1 MHIADLANAN
11 RQACGAIAAVWRDK
25 PMSTPQYSRAS
36 IEEFADK
43 IRSEL
48 GLVPPITA
56 SDIKRA
62 YEKLGIKLTSRRD
75 CSLDSNI
82 RRLAPFDYEVFYDPE
97 WSDQTFVW
105 NMSTVLGHILL
116 YDIYQDG
123 KKHVYTGRYQCL
135 TSAGYHEDI
144 NKVIKNVNQFEDDI
158 IRCEDASDL
167 RDIIRENI
175 DRQSYQHCFVQCMYD
190 FYTDTLIRIQI
201 CGGGQD
207 YEYYIR
213 FPKKQENAF

>member
-1 MHIADLANAN
+1 
-11 RQACGAIAAVWRDK
+11 
-25 PMSTPQYSRAS
+25 MSAPQYSRQD

-56 SDIKRA
+56 SDIKHA
-62 YEKLGIKLTSRRD
+62 YEKLGIKLTACRD
-75 CSLDSNI
+75 CSLDNNI

-105 NMSTVLGHILL
+105 NMSAALGYILL
-116 YDIYQDG
+116 YGCHQDSE
-123 KKHVYTGRYQCL
+123 KHTYTGGYQCL
-135 TSAGYHEDI
+135 TSDGYPEDI
-144 NKVIKNVNQFEDDI
+144 AKVVKNVNRFEGDI